1 MQCSPS
7 RETPA
12 ELLAFTRHVF
22 SQLAEADDSTSSGA
36 CEGVP
41 QARKGAEL
49 VSIVDTVFE
58 MPKMAGAATF

>member
-1 MQCSPS
+1 MHCSHN
-7 RETPA
+7 RETRA
-12 ELLAFTRHVF
+12 ELLAFTRRVF
-22 SQLAEADDSTSSGA
+22 SQLAEAGDSTSYGA

-58 MPKMAGAATF
+58 MPKMAGAATL